1 MRYAFSRMKQKYK
14 MKSAYPPPKRL
25 AIAPPRFLVYID
37 GYNLYKGINHE
48 EPRDLL
54 RLGWSNYQKLGETL
68 VDLSFQH
75 LSNERAV
82 TVKYFTAI
90 VGKDSGSPGEIQRQ
104 QLWLEALE
112 AEARTLKVVPGLH
125 RSYTE
130 DFSDRKEKMT
140 DVNIAMHAARDIL
153 EVRPAGIVLVSGD
166 LDFMPI
172 VECAAEAG
180 IPVAV
185 FFPQDHPP
193 YRLPPGV
200 GYSNRVEITYLTHD
214 IMKKC
219 RLSDKRWLEYLRLKV
234 RDRKKFQPCLD
245 YELAAQNAAG
255 KPPTRR

>member
-1 MRYAFSRMKQKYK
+1 MKQKYK

-25 AIAPPRFLVYID
+25 AITPPRFLVYID

-48 EPRDLL
+48 DPPDLL
-54 RLGWSNYQKLGETL
+54 RLGWSNYQKLGEAL

-75 LSNERAV
+75 LSNDRTV

-104 QLWLEALE
+104 QLWLEVLE
-112 AEARTLKVVPGLH
+112 SEAKTLEVAPGLH

-130 DFSDRKEKMT
+130 DFSERKEKMT

-153 EVRPAGIVLVSGD
+153 QVKPAGIVLVSGD
-166 LDFMPI
+166 LDFLPF

-185 FFPQDHPP
+185 FFPQDHPL
-193 YRLPPGV
+193 YALRPGV
-200 GYSNRVEITYLTHD
+200 DYSNRVVITYLTQD
-214 IMKKC
+214 IMKRC

-245 YELAAQNAAG
+245 YELAQQNAAG
-255 KPPTRR
+255 KATPRRL